1 MSLDAVLE
9 QVAERAAIRAVQ
21 MMLEQKPVEV
31 EPGYIRG
38 ISALARHLGC
48 SRDKARELAARPDF
62 PPHRMVGERR
72 EWSKQDLRG
81 WK

>member
-1 MSLDAVLE
+1 MSFDALIE
-9 QVAERAAIRAVQ
+9 QAAERAAIRAVQ
-21 MMLEQKPVEV
+21 MMLERKPVEV

-62 PPHRMVGERR
+62 PQPRMFGKLR

-81 WK
+81 WR